1 MDNRLEAHEEVII
14 KRQWIAVVAA
24 FILFF
29 VGSFLSTRLFGVTK
43 YGALGVCI
51 PMLYL
56 GISSIKNRL
65 SIIRFRGQKG
75 YTRDKRAMTLGI
87 IMLALA
93 SAYTILV
100 FMP

>member
-14 KRQWIAVVAA
+14 RRQWIAVVAA

-29 VGSFLSTRLFGVTK
+29 AGGFLSTRLFGVTK

>member
-1 MDNRLEAHEEVII
+1 MENRLAAHEDAVI
-14 KRQWIAVVAA
+14 RGQWIAVIAA
-24 FILFF
+24 FVLFF
-29 VGSFLSTRLFGVTK
+29 VGGFLSARIFGVTK
-43 YGALGVCI
+43 YGALGVCL

-75 YTRDKRAMTLGI
+75 YTRDKRAVTLGT
-87 IMLALA
+87 IMLVLA

-100 FMP
+100 FVS